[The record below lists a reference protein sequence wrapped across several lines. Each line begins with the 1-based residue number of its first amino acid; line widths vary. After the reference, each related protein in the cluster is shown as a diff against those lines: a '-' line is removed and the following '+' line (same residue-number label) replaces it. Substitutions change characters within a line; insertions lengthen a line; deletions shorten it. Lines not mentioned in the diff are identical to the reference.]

1 MNPSSNNES
10 RTQTIGQ
17 QFNKK
22 PVIMIAAVIIFAVVL
37 LLVLLSGSKGD
48 KQASEAIRKFQNAIA
63 AEDTQALQKLLSV
76 DDPAMEVTED
86 RMRQLIQFAKEDS
99 DYLEA
104 TLQIL
109 AAQQALLE
117 EAKYVNT
124 GLLDRMSPDEVLSAG
139 ELYLKKESGFFSD
152 TFKIGIRPQYLN
164 VKLEN
169 DNGTIKVDG
178 TEVLKVSNGNQSIKV
193 GPLFPGDY
201 QVDFTTTFDYAKK
214 DVSKSETINLFG
226 LEPETAYSELVT
238 GDSVKIY
245 SDLMEIQVYLNDQ
258 PTPFFQKSYM
268 DREESSDY
276 FYPAFNDGSQKI
288 QGVAK
293 FPWGESRS
301 EAITI
306 EDLSA
311 DYNITPKLQDKT
323 VQEVLD
329 FVRLFLKTQAEA
341 YGSKDVSELE
351 KLYPHHKGDLL
362 EEVQDSLGSLY
373 YAGISERT
381 LKEVKFK
388 NMNYD
393 TSTDDL
399 MEHIRVSYDSELK
412 QYVVQVTGIDSEY
425 ILTLSDG
432 YVDDNYNNQL
442 LNLRLTYTDGAWTV
456 LNKF

>member
-1 MNPSSNNES
+1 
-10 RTQTIGQ
+10 
-17 QFNKK
+17 
-22 PVIMIAAVIIFAVVL
+22 MIIVL
-37 LLVLLSGSKGD
+37 SLGSKGD
-48 KQASEAIRKFQNAIA
+48 KQASEVIRKFQNAIA

-76 DDPAMEVTED
+76 DDQVMKVTED
-86 RMRQLIQFAKEDS
+86 RLRRLIQFAKEDS
-99 DYLEA
+99 DYYEE
-104 TLQIL
+104 TLQIFT
-109 AAQQALLE
+109 AQQALLE
-117 EAKYVNT
+117 EAEYVNT
-124 GLLDRMSPDEVLSAG
+124 GMLDRLSPDEVLSAG
-139 ELYLKKESGFFSD
+139 ELYLKKESGFLGDS
-152 TFKIGIRPQYLN
+152 FKIGVRPQYL
-164 VKLEN
+164 KITLEN
-169 DNGTIKVDG
+169 DNGTIVVDG
-178 TEVLKVSNGNQSIKV
+178 AEILKVSKDNHSTKV
-193 GPLFPGDY
+193 GPLFPGEY
-201 QVDFTTTFDYAKK
+201 QVEFKTIFDYAKR
-214 DVSKSETINLFG
+214 DVTKSETVSLFG
-226 LEPETAYSELVT
+226 LESDTEYSDYVIGE
-238 GDSVKIY
+238 SVKIY
-245 SDLMEIQVYLNDQ
+245 SDLMEVQVYLNDQ

-301 EAITI
+301 EAVTI

-351 KLYPHHKGDLL
+351 KLYPHHEGDLL
-362 EEVQDSLGSLY
+362 EEVQDGLGSLY
-373 YAGISERT
+373 YPGISERT
-381 LKEVKFK
+381 LKKVEFK

-399 MEHIRVSYDSELK
+399 MRHVKVYYDSELK

-442 LNLRLTYTDGAWTV
+442 LNLRLIYTDGAWTV